1 MEEYLEQWMN
11 SMDMSGFYSGMDH
24 FFPNLHIDGR
34 ELFNMVLNGNIW
46 EALQN
51 LTDGIKTGLGAELA
65 GMREIFL
72 CILVL
77 GILSALFTEFADLF
91 AGRQMSQMGF
101 YFLYLC
107 LIAALTKIFLYVSG
121 IATEAI
127 ASILLFVKMFIPTYF
142 MAVGAAQGVSTAAYY
157 YYLTLLAAYLIESI
171 LSACLVPFIYSYVL
185 LALLNGLWPEEKLTL
200 LLDVMK
206 KAVSFLLKLLLG
218 GMMGLSLVQAL
229 ILPVADTLKLSAMKK
244 TLSALP
250 GIGTMAG
257 GITELFVGSAVLI
270 KNSVGVLLMMLLFI
284 VCLLPLGK
292 ILVISGIVRFGAAVS
307 GIVSDKRVSEAA
319 SRVGEGCFMLFQSVC
334 TSMAMFFIV
343 IAVVAYSL
351 SG

>member
-11 SMDMSGFYSGMDH
+11 SMDMSGFYSGMDR
-24 FFPNLHIDGR
+24 FFPDLHPDGK
-34 ELFNMVLNGNIW
+34 ELFALVLNGNIK
-46 EALQN
+46 EALYY
-51 LTDGIKTGLGAELA
+51 LTDGIKTGLWAELN

-72 CILVL
+72 CILIL

-101 YFLYLC
+101 YFLYLF
-107 LIAALTKIFLYVSG
+107 LITALTRIFLYVSE
-121 IATEAI
+121 IASDTI

-171 LSACLVPFIYSYVL
+171 LSAFLIPFIYSYVL
-185 LALLNGLWPEEKLTL
+185 LALINGLWPEEKLAL

-206 KAVSFLLKLLLG
+206 KAVGFLLKLLVG
-218 GMMGLSLVQAL
+218 AMTGLSLVQAL
-229 ILPVADTLKLSAMKK
+229 ILPVADTLKISAMKK
-244 TLSALP
+244 TLSSLP
-250 GIGTMAG
+250 GIGGMAG

-270 KNSVGVLLMMLLFI
+270 KNSVGVLLMLLLFA

-292 ILVISGIVRFGAAVS
+292 IVVISGIVKLGAAVS

-319 SRVGEGCFMLFQSVC
+319 SRVGEGCFMLFQCVC
-334 TSMAMFFIV
+334 ASMAMFLIV
-343 IAVVAYSL
+343 IAVVAYTL